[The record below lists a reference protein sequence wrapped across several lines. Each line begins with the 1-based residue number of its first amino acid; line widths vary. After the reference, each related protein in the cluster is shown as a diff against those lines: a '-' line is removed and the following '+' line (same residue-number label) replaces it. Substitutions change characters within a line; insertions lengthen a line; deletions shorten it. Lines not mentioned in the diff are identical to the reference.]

1 MNRVRSERRGPV
13 ELLTLDRPKA
23 LNSLDRAT
31 LEELLDCCERL
42 GADTSVRAVVLTGK
56 GRAFAAGADI
66 AEMRGL
72 DARQAEA
79 FSRLGHAAMDALE
92 SLAAP
97 TVAAVNGYA
106 LGGGCELACACDWI
120 YASETARFG
129 QPEVNLGLIPGFGG
143 TGRLVRRVGLGW
155 AKELV
160 LGGEPID
167 AETALRIGLV
177 NRLFAPDALLESA
190 LDAAEKIAGKG
201 PLAIAAAKRVI
212 LQGQDADART
222 AHALEQAAFGV
233 ISAGAE
239 RAEGMDAFLE
249 KREPSFEDR

>member
-1 MNRVRSERRGPV
+1 MKRIRSERRGSV

-23 LNSLDRAT
+23 LNALDRAT
-31 LEELLDCCERL
+31 LEELLGRCGRL
-42 GADTSVRAVVLTGK
+42 DADSAVRAVVLTGE

-72 DARQAEA
+72 DAQQAEA
-79 FSRLGHAAMDALE
+79 FSRLGHRVMDALE
-92 SLAAP
+92 ALAVP
-97 TVAAVNGYA
+97 TIAAVNGYA

-120 YASETARFG
+120 YASEKARFG
-129 QPEVNLGLIPGFGG
+129 QPEVKLGLIPGFGG
-143 TGRLVRRVGLGW
+143 TGRLVRRVGSAW

-160 LGGEPID
+160 LAGEPID

-177 NRLFAPDALLESA
+177 NRLFAPDALL
-190 LDAAEKIAGKG
+190 DATIEVAEQIAGKG
-201 PLAIAAAKRVI
+201 PLAVATAKRVI

-249 KREPSFEDR
+249 KREPSFPGR